1 MATCPN
7 KNLDSWK
14 LLTTSRGEDVAYYLW
29 DKYEGNVPESE
40 SKESIVKSGL
50 KATSIL
56 QSPKSD
62 QFFASVTKNRISG
75 DFFWKKMQV
84 DLGIPKDQI
93 EILKSFNTQDRGELI
108 AFLLGNYSYAVEINV
123 SREKEGLIKNGTEF
137 KVGEDYYY
145 SDPNKNVYTI
155 LYSIDNGGGSKDI
168 SKQEFEN
175 ARQNSKPTQHY
186 SNLTVPGGTNY
197 TENEIA
203 TPAITPSIKGHAQ
216 FATDQGI
223 GWFRSDDKAISKKNI
238 GETEEYYDKNF
249 NRITKEEHLKLYPI
263 INTEI
268 TDNKTRRI
276 LEVQSDLFQKGRDK
290 QFLAGFASD
299 LSSEEEVSFNR
310 HLLETGQITQQEFDN
325 PSVNPALRKE
335 NQFLQLL
342 NQGSNW
348 VTFFVK
354 SILQDSAKKGYEKV
368 LFPSGDTA
376 SKVEGHTT
384 LEEFKKQKED
394 RIKELESKKPE
405 IFEDDGRFEVLE
417 PNQGATMS
425 ILDTREEAER
435 LWDKMYGDKY
445 KNEIAQLKQE
455 LERVDREGF
464 ASLKPIY
471 NFYENT
477 VTNILNKQ
485 YGKESVKQITDEYG
499 NTWNEISIVPERE
512 QQSVMLQEK
521 GTESSK
527 ASAQTIKMVKDFLN
541 RIGVSI
547 ENVDQ
552 IVVNGIKED
561 ANGAALITQQL
572 VKVVNGKQDVALTEE
587 AMHFAVEILQQ
598 TNAPLFKKL
607 LSEINGYAILNQV
620 YNTYGSKPG
629 YQIDGKPDII
639 KLKKEAI
646 AKVLTETIIKRN
658 EGSTEKPELIAKAET
673 WWQQIINA
681 LKSIFFKSGFDQAA
695 MKVLSGEAIGTVEDI
710 RAQEGEVFL
719 QQTGDPQKR
728 IVDEL
733 RDIDSKLVK
742 KPVTIDGK
750 QEDRYFFDGATDYVK
765 YRVTDFIKD
774 WFSQKFADKDLLQ
787 SEYEEALNDLKKET
801 GTEFHFDQEFLIKGY
816 GDGNGGV
823 FVDANGKLRD
833 EADILDDSAYVSQ
846 MDPNNRGYYDILKK
860 NMWKRLSDKTK
871 FPEGTIF
878 LAEMK
883 LFNKKNV
890 AGTVDFIAVTPAGKV
905 SILDW
910 KFIGLNTQKYDD
922 VPWYKID
929 AWRQQ
934 MQQYVSILQG
944 TYGVKPENIDQ
955 ARMIPIVVKY
965 SGGSEKLGVLPKVT
979 KIEIGNVDPTTE
991 SRDYLLPVGLE
1002 SESTGDKKLDA
1013 LLSRL
1018 NKVYEDMST
1027 KKAVTEE
1034 QKQSK
1039 AILLNTLFKA
1049 IRQLQVKQEM
1059 RPLVDQAKLINKE
1072 AQNLIDE
1079 YNETWKNPSEELSR
1093 DAKARDEFSGRLFN
1107 FEDSLKVYESLSID
1121 LKSFFRGELS
1131 EEDEKLWRDIKDT
1144 AENAKELE
1152 SDLEEI
1158 RTEFMENVVAARE
1171 GFTDYLKPEKIIKG
1185 ITRLFGSTS
1194 ITQLKSAQLLFRM
1207 ANRALGYAAQDTAD
1221 EGNELKTLKENF
1233 DKWAKS
1239 KGLSK
1244 KDYFKLIKKSGSN
1257 ELIDEFDPEFY
1268 SKLKKAINSETPDY
1282 EWIKNN
1288 IDVEAY
1294 KAHLKEKLEKENE
1307 YAINKARISDDPE
1320 GDIDKDM
1327 LQNEKLYNIDDN
1339 DSFGWLLY
1347 NEARKFPKKSNW
1359 ESQEWKELHKA
1370 GNEPALAFYDY
1381 IRKKNEEYHEIGY
1394 VTNSRTFL
1402 PFVRKGF
1409 LEKVFYGGKMA
1420 LGEDLLRSLTIE
1432 EGDVGFGQI
1441 NPITK
1446 EPVYNIPK
1454 YFTRKIDGETSD
1466 DLFKNMALLNEMA
1479 IRYKYLSQI
1488 ENQVK
1493 LLLRTESQKEAIKT
1507 SYYGTT
1513 KYKKDGTV
1521 ETTSDNTENTELVR
1535 DMIESIIYGHKY
1547 VESSNFDQLLG
1558 GIGNFGKRANKLFGR
1573 KILPEKY
1580 DNAQISLNKV
1590 VDSINNY
1597 FQVKSLGLNPISS
1610 LANLLGGSFQTY
1622 INAGKYYTK
1631 SEFLKN
1637 EFMITQRMHGVDQ
1650 KKYVGALQY
1659 FLPLTESFNKQIA
1672 SELSLN
1678 KLNAQSLQE
1687 ILMSLMRNAD
1697 QFVQSVNFFSY
1708 LDNSIVVDGNVVNVR
1723 EYLKT
1728 TPEFANIYKVN
1739 QAERAVLQK
1748 KFEEEVE
1755 RLKKEQGVMALA
1767 KIENNQF
1774 VIPGVD
1780 RKSDSV
1786 IELRRKVQAITKDAL
1801 GNLSDD
1807 DVRKINMNIVGKS
1820 FMMFKNWIPRLVDV
1834 RFGDI
1839 KYNAGSDSYEWGR
1852 TRMVANF
1859 LGEGIITG
1867 IKNLTDAV
1875 YANDK
1880 GVEYMMA
1887 LYEKKKET
1895 YERETGKTLEM
1906 TPDEFIDLV
1915 RQNIKNQAVDLMM
1928 YLALTALFFG
1938 ARALAPDD
1946 DDDKFAKNQHKFLMR
1961 VIDKVRDEV
1970 AYFYNPMGLINL
1982 SKGGVFPALSGIVT
1996 PGKTLINTL
2005 NEMYGLSMG
2014 DGKGLNGKSIDENY
2028 VIKYGLKSLPITSTL
2043 ADTILLLFFPDVAK
2057 DLGMRAQSEAKPMG
2071 L

>member
-1 MATCPN
+1 MAC
-7 KNLDSWK
+7 KDK
-14 LLTTSRGEDVAYYLW
+14 EKFVTSEA
-29 DKYEGNVPESE
+29 ST
-40 SKESIVKSGL
+40 
-50 KATSIL
+50 KA
-56 QSPKSD
+56 
-62 QFFASVTKNRISG
+62 AMRTKGAIDRFLNI
-75 DFFWKKMQV
+75 V
-84 DLGIPKDQI
+84 DLG
-93 EILKSFNTQDRGELI
+93 LFRTLNTKWSNDAKERFGIQNMLFSEENDGTK
-108 AFLLGNYSYAVEINV
+108 AVPN
-123 SREKEGLIKNGTEF
+123 KEGF
-137 KVGEDYYY
+137 K
-145 SDPNKNVYTI
+145 
-155 LYSIDNGGGSKDI
+155 SIDNAKGI
-168 SKQEFEN
+168 FYQEGEELVSS
-175 ARQNSKPTQHY
+175 AASPQ
-186 SNLTVPGGTNY
+186 TV
-197 TENEIA
+197 A
-203 TPAITPSIKGHAQ
+203 
-216 FATDQGI
+216 
-223 GWFRSDDKAISKKNI
+223 
-238 GETEEYYDKNF
+238 
-249 NRITKEEHLKLYPI
+249 
-263 INTEI
+263 
-268 TDNKTRRI
+268 
-276 LEVQSDLFQKGRDK
+276 
-290 QFLAGFASD
+290 
-299 LSSEEEVSFNR
+299 
-310 HLLETGQITQQEFDN
+310 
-325 PSVNPALRKE
+325 
-335 NQFLQLL
+335 
-342 NQGSNW
+342 
-348 VTFFVK
+348 
-354 SILQDSAKKGYEKV
+354 
-368 LFPSGDTA
+368 
-376 SKVEGHTT
+376 
-384 LEEFKKQKED
+384 
-394 RIKELESKKPE
+394 
-405 IFEDDGRFEVLE
+405 
-417 PNQGATMS
+417 
-425 ILDTREEAER
+425 
-435 LWDKMYGDKY
+435 
-445 KNEIAQLKQE
+445 
-455 LERVDREGF
+455 
-464 ASLKPIY
+464 
-471 NFYENT
+471 
-477 VTNILNKQ
+477 
-485 YGKESVKQITDEYG
+485 
-499 NTWNEISIVPERE
+499 
-512 QQSVMLQEK
+512 
-521 GTESSK
+521 
-527 ASAQTIKMVKDFLN
+527 MVKDFLN

-547 ENVDQ
+547 ENVDK
-552 IVVNGIKED
+552 IVVNGIKQN
-561 ANGAALITQQL
+561 ANGAALVTQQL
-572 VKVVNGKQDVALTEE
+572 VKIVNGKQDVALTEE

-607 LSEINGYAILNQV
+607 LNEINSYQILKDV
-620 YNTYGSKPG
+620 YNTYGSNPA

-646 AKVLTETIIKRN
+646 AKVLTETVIKRN

-673 WWQQIINA
+673 WWQQIVNA
-681 LKSIFFKSGFDQAA
+681 LKSIFFTSGFDEAA
-695 MKVLSGEAIGTVEDI
+695 MKVLSGEAIGTVEDV
-710 RAQEGEVFL
+710 RAQEGETYF
-719 QQTGDPQKR
+719 QQSINPQKR

-750 QEDRYFFDGATDYVK
+750 QEDRYFFDGSTEYVK

-774 WFSQKFADKDLLQ
+774 WFSQKFADKDLLK
-787 SEYEEALNDLKKET
+787 SEYQEALDDLKKET
-801 GTEFHFDQEFLIKGY
+801 GTSFHFDQEFLVKGY

-846 MDPNNRGYYDILKK
+846 MDPNNRGYYDLLKK
-860 NMWKRLSDKTK
+860 NMWQRLSNKEV

-890 AGTVDFIAVTPAGKV
+890 AGTVDFIAVTPTGKV

-944 TYGVKPENIDQ
+944 TYGVKPENIQQ

-965 SGGSEKLGVLPKVT
+965 SGGSEKQGVLPNVT
-979 KIEIGNVDPTTE
+979 KIEIGNVDPRTE
-991 SRDYLLPVGLE
+991 SRDYLLPVGLA
-1002 SESTGDKKLDA
+1002 SETTGEKKLDG
-1013 LLSRL
+1013 LITRL
-1018 NKVYEDMST
+1018 NKVYEDMSS

-1039 AILLNTLFKA
+1039 ALLLNTLFKA

-1072 AQNLIDE
+1072 AQNLIDD
-1079 YNETWKNPSEELSR
+1079 YNNTWKNPSESLLS
-1093 DAKARDEFSGRLFN
+1093 DPKVRDEFSQRLLN

-1121 LKSFFRGELS
+1121 LKSFFKGELS
-1131 EEDEKLWRDIKDT
+1131 EEDEKLWKDIRDT

-1158 RTEFMENVVAARE
+1158 RREFMENVVATRE

-1185 ITRLFGSTS
+1185 ISRLFGSTS

-1221 EGNELKTLKENF
+1221 EGNELKKLKDNY
-1233 DKWAKS
+1233 DKYAKS

-1257 ELIDEFDPEFY
+1257 ELINEFDPEFY
-1268 SKLKKAINSETPDY
+1268 TKLKKAINSEKPDY
-1282 EWIKNN
+1282 EWIKDNVD
-1288 IDVEAY
+1288 IDAY
-1294 KAHLKEKLEKENE
+1294 KAYLKEKLEKENQ
-1307 YAINKARISDDPE
+1307 YAVNKARISDDPE
-1320 GDIDKDM
+1320 GDIDKDI
-1327 LQNEKLYNIDDN
+1327 LQNEKLYNIDSP
-1339 DSFGWLLY
+1339 DSPGWLLY
-1347 NEARKFPKKSNW
+1347 QDIRKFPKRSNW
-1359 ESQEWKELHKA
+1359 ESQEWKELHKS
-1370 GNEPALAFYDY
+1370 GNEPALAFYNY
-1381 IRKKNEEYHEIGY
+1381 IRKKNDEYHEIGY
-1394 VTNSRTFL
+1394 ISNARTFL

-1454 YFTRKIDGETSD
+1454 YFTRKIDGDTSD

-1488 ENQVK
+1488 ENQTK

-1513 KYKKDGTV
+1513 KYKKDGTP

-1558 GIGNFGKRANKLFGR
+1558 GIGNFGKRANKVFGA

-1610 LANLLGGSFQTY
+1610 LANLLGGSFQTW

-1659 FLPLTESFNKQIA
+1659 FLPLTESYNKQIA

-1728 TPEFANIYKVN
+1728 TPEFANIYSVS
-1739 QAERAVLQK
+1739 QAERTVLQK
-1748 KFEEEVE
+1748 KFEQEVE

-1767 KIENNQF
+1767 KIVDGQF
-1774 VIPGVD
+1774 TIPGVD

-1786 IELRRKVQAITKDAL
+1786 IELRRKVQSITKDAL

-1807 DVRKINMNIVGKS
+1807 DVRKMNMNIVGKS

-1839 KYNAGSDSYEWGR
+1839 KYNAGSDAYEWGR

-1867 IKNLTDAV
+1867 LKNLTAAV
-1875 YANDK
+1875 YATDE
-1880 GVEYMMA
+1880 GVVYMKE
-1887 LYEKKKET
+1887 LYEKKKEI
-1895 YERETGKTLEM
+1895 YERETGKTFDM
-1906 TPDEFIDLV
+1906 TPDEFIELV
-1915 RQNIKNQAVDLMM
+1915 RQNIKNQAADLMM
-1928 YLALTALFFG
+1928 YIALTALFFG

-1946 DDDKFAKNQHKFLMR
+1946 DDDKFAKNQHKYLMR

-1982 SKGGVFPALSGIVT
+1982 SKGGVFPALSGIAT
-1996 PGKTLINTL
+1996 PTKTLINML

-2014 DGKGLNGKSIDENY
+2014 DGVGLNGKKIDENY
-2028 VIKYGLKSLPITSTL
+2028 VIKYGLKSLPVTSTL

>member
-1 MATCPN
+1 MAC
-7 KNLDSWK
+7 KDK
-14 LLTTSRGEDVAYYLW
+14 EKFVTSEASTKAAMRTRGAIDRFL
-29 DKYEGNVPESE
+29 N
-40 SKESIVKSGL
+40 I
-50 KATSIL
+50 
-56 QSPKSD
+56 
-62 QFFASVTKNRISG
+62 
-75 DFFWKKMQV
+75 V
-84 DLGIPKDQI
+84 DLG
-93 EILKSFNTQDRGELI
+93 LFRTLNTRWSNDAKERFGVQKML
-108 AFLLGNYSYAVEINV
+108 FSEINDGKKAV
-123 SREKEGLIKNGTEF
+123 PNREAF
-137 KVGEDYYY
+137 K
-145 SDPNKNVYTI
+145 T
-155 LYSIDNGGGSKDI
+155 IDNAKGVFY
-168 SKQEFEN
+168 QE
-175 ARQNSKPTQHY
+175 
-186 SNLTVPGGTNY
+186 G
-197 TENEIA
+197 
-203 TPAITPSIKGHAQ
+203 
-216 FATDQGI
+216 DQLV
-223 GWFRSDDKAISKKNI
+223 SS
-238 GETEEYYDKNF
+238 
-249 NRITKEEHLKLYPI
+249 
-263 INTEI
+263 
-268 TDNKTRRI
+268 
-276 LEVQSDLFQKGRDK
+276 Q
-290 QFLAGFASD
+290 AS
-299 LSSEEEVSFNR
+299 
-310 HLLETGQITQQEFDN
+310 
-325 PSVNPALRKE
+325 P
-335 NQFLQLL
+335 
-342 NQGSNW
+342 
-348 VTFFVK
+348 
-354 SILQDSAKKGYEKV
+354 
-368 LFPSGDTA
+368 
-376 SKVEGHTT
+376 
-384 LEEFKKQKED
+384 
-394 RIKELESKKPE
+394 
-405 IFEDDGRFEVLE
+405 
-417 PNQGATMS
+417 
-425 ILDTREEAER
+425 
-435 LWDKMYGDKY
+435 
-445 KNEIAQLKQE
+445 
-455 LERVDREGF
+455 
-464 ASLKPIY
+464 
-471 NFYENT
+471 
-477 VTNILNKQ
+477 
-485 YGKESVKQITDEYG
+485 
-499 NTWNEISIVPERE
+499 
-512 QQSVMLQEK
+512 
-521 GTESSK
+521 
-527 ASAQTIKMVKDFLN
+527 QTIAMVKDFLN

-547 ENVDQ
+547 ENVDE
-552 IVVNGIKED
+552 IVVNGIRQN
-561 ANGAALITQQL
+561 ANGAALVTQQL
-572 VKVVNGKQDVALTEE
+572 VKIVNGKQDVALTEE

-598 TNAPLFKKL
+598 RDPALFNKL
-607 LSEINGYAILNQV
+607 LKEINDYQILKDV
-620 YNTYGSKPG
+620 YNTYGSNPA
-629 YQIDGKPDII
+629 YQIDDKPDII

-646 AKVLTETIIKRN
+646 AKVLTETVIKRN
-658 EGSTEKPELIAKAET
+658 EGFTEKPELIAKAET
-673 WWQQIINA
+673 WWDQIINA
-681 LKSIFFKSGFDQAA
+681 LKSIFFTSGFDDAA
-695 MKVLSGEAIGTVEDI
+695 MKILSGEAIGTVEDI
-710 RAQEGEVFL
+710 RAQEGDVYL
-719 QQTGDPQKR
+719 QQTIDPQKR

-742 KPVTIDGK
+742 KPVMVDGK
-750 QEDRYFFDGATDYVK
+750 MQDRYFFDGAVDYVK

-774 WFSQKFADKDLLQ
+774 WFSQKFADKDLLK
-787 SEYEEALNDLKKET
+787 SEYQEALDDLKKDT
-801 GTEFHFDQEFLIKGY
+801 GTGFHFDQEFLVRGY
-816 GDGNGGV
+816 GDGNGGI

-833 EADILDDSAYVSQ
+833 EPLDDSAYVSQ
-846 MDPNNRGYYDILKK
+846 MDPNNRGYYELLKK
-860 NMWKRLSDKTK
+860 NMWERLNDKTR

-910 KFIGLNTQKYDD
+910 KFIGLNTEKYDD

-965 SGGSEKLGVLPKVT
+965 SGGSEKQGILPKVT
-979 KIEIGNVDPTTE
+979 KIEIGNVDPRTE

-1002 SESTGDKKLDA
+1002 SESTGNKKLDG
-1013 LLSRL
+1013 LISRL

-1059 RPLVDQAKLINKE
+1059 RPLIDQAKLINKE
-1072 AQNLIDE
+1072 AQALIDD
-1079 YNETWKNPSEELSR
+1079 YNSTWKNPSQGLMA
-1093 DAKARDEFSGRLFN
+1093 DAKARDEFSQRLLN

-1131 EEDEKLWRDIKDT
+1131 EEDEKLWKDIRDT

-1158 RTEFMENVVAARE
+1158 RREFMENVVAARE
-1171 GFTDYLKPEKIIKG
+1171 GFMDYLKPEKIVKG
-1185 ITRLFGSTS
+1185 ISRLFGSTS
-1194 ITQLKSAQLLFRM
+1194 VTQLKSAQLLFRM
-1207 ANRALGYAAQDTAD
+1207 ANRALGYAAQDTVD
-1221 EGNELKTLKENF
+1221 EGNELKKLKENYE
-1233 DKWAKS
+1233 KYAKA

-1257 ELIDEFDPEFY
+1257 ELINEFDPEFY
-1268 SKLKKAINSETPDY
+1268 DKLKKAINSEVPDY
-1282 EWIKNN
+1282 EWIKDNV
-1288 IDVEAY
+1288 DVEAY
-1294 KAHLKEKLEKENE
+1294 KAYLKEKLEKENE
-1307 YAINKARISDDPE
+1307 YAVNKARISDDPE

-1327 LQNEKLYNIDDN
+1327 LQNEKLYNIDSD
-1339 DSFGWLLY
+1339 DAAGWLLY
-1347 NEARKFPKKSNW
+1347 NDIRKFPKRSNW
-1359 ESQEWKELHKA
+1359 ESTEWKELHKP
-1370 GNEPALAFYDY
+1370 GNEAALAFYDY

-1394 VTNSRTFL
+1394 VTNARTFL
-1402 PFVRKGF
+1402 PFIRKGF
-1409 LEKVFYGGKMA
+1409 LEKVFYGGKMT

-1454 YFTRKIDGETSD
+1454 YFTRRIDGDVSE

-1488 ENQVK
+1488 ENQAK

-1558 GIGNFGKRANKLFGR
+1558 GIGNFGKRANKIFGR

-1580 DNAQISLNKV
+1580 DNAQLSLNKI

-1597 FQVKSLGLNPISS
+1597 FQVKSLGLNPVSS

-1637 EFMITQRMHGVDQ
+1637 ELMIAQRMHGVDQ

-1659 FLPLTESFNKQIA
+1659 FLPLTESYNKKIA
-1672 SELSLN
+1672 AELSLN
-1678 KLNAQSLQE
+1678 NLNAESLQE
-1687 ILMSLMRNAD
+1687 VLMSWMRNAD
-1697 QFVQSVNFFSY
+1697 QFVQGVNFFSY
-1708 LDNSIVVDGNVVNVR
+1708 LDNTIVVDGEVVNVR

-1728 TPEFANIYKVN
+1728 TPEFSNIYKVN

-1748 KFEEEVE
+1748 KFEQEVE

-1767 KIENNQF
+1767 KIENGQF
-1774 VIPGVD
+1774 IIPGVE

-1807 DVRKINMNIVGKS
+1807 DVRKINMNIIGKS

-1839 KYNAGSDSYEWGR
+1839 KYNAGSDAYEWGR

-1859 LGEGIITG
+1859 LGEGIVTG
-1867 IKNLTDAV
+1867 IKNLTAAV
-1875 YANDK
+1875 YATDQ
-1880 GVEYMMA
+1880 GVEYMRE
-1887 LYEKKKET
+1887 LYEKKKEQ
-1895 YERETGKTLEM
+1895 YERETGKTFEM

-1915 RQNIKNQAVDLMM
+1915 RQNIRNQATDLMM

-1946 DDDKFAKNQHKFLMR
+1946 DDDDLMAKNQHKYLVR

-1982 SKGGVFPALSGIVT
+1982 SKGGVFPALSGVVT
-1996 PGKTLINTL
+1996 PGKTLINML
-2005 NEMYGLSMG
+2005 NEMYGLTLG
-2014 DGKGLNGKSIDENY
+2014 DGKGVNGKSIDENY

-2043 ADTILLLFFPDVAK
+2043 ADSILLLFFPDVAK

>member
-1 MATCPN
+1 MASSCEFKTSEAST
-7 KNLDSWK
+7 KSW
-14 LLTTSRGEDVAYYLW
+14 LLERNII
-29 DKYEGNVPESE
+29 DKYRNILDLNKFRAEVTRLSKYANTKYGVQQRLFSE
-40 SKESIVKSGL
+40 TPDGK
-50 KATSIL
+50 KAI
-56 QSPKSD
+56 P
-62 QFFASVTKNRISG
+62 NR
-75 DFFWKKMQV
+75 D
-84 DLGIPKDQI
+84 
-93 EILKSFNTQDRGELI
+93 
-108 AFLLGNYSYAVEINV
+108 AFKA
-123 SREKEGLIKNGTEF
+123 
-137 KVGEDYYY
+137 
-145 SDPNKNVYTI
+145 
-155 LYSIDNGGGSKDI
+155 IDNAKGIFYQQGD
-168 SKQEFEN
+168 Q
-175 ARQNSKPTQHY
+175 
-186 SNLTVPGGTNY
+186 LT
-197 TENEIA
+197 
-203 TPAITPSIKGHAQ
+203 
-216 FATDQGI
+216 
-223 GWFRSDDKAISKKNI
+223 
-238 GETEEYYDKNF
+238 
-249 NRITKEEHLKLYPI
+249 
-263 INTEI
+263 
-268 TDNKTRRI
+268 
-276 LEVQSDLFQKGRDK
+276 
-290 QFLAGFASD
+290 
-299 LSSEEEVSFNR
+299 
-310 HLLETGQITQQEFDN
+310 
-325 PSVNPALRKE
+325 
-335 NQFLQLL
+335 
-342 NQGSNW
+342 
-348 VTFFVK
+348 
-354 SILQDSAKKGYEKV
+354 
-368 LFPSGDTA
+368 
-376 SKVEGHTT
+376 
-384 LEEFKKQKED
+384 
-394 RIKELESKKPE
+394 
-405 IFEDDGRFEVLE
+405 
-417 PNQGATMS
+417 
-425 ILDTREEAER
+425 
-435 LWDKMYGDKY
+435 
-445 KNEIAQLKQE
+445 
-455 LERVDREGF
+455 
-464 ASLKPIY
+464 
-471 NFYENT
+471 
-477 VTNILNKQ
+477 
-485 YGKESVKQITDEYG
+485 
-499 NTWNEISIVPERE
+499 
-512 QQSVMLQEK
+512 
-521 GTESSK
+521 SSK
-527 ASAQTIKMVKDFLN
+527 ASSQTIAMVKDFLN

-552 IVVNGIKED
+552 IVVNGIKQD
-561 ANGAALITQQL
+561 ANGAALVTQQL

-598 TNAPLFKKL
+598 RDPALFKKL
-607 LSEINGYAILNQV
+607 LSEINGYQILKDV
-620 YNTYGSKPG
+620 YNTYGSNPA

-646 AKVLTETIIKRN
+646 AKVLTETVIKRN
-658 EGSTEKPELIAKAET
+658 EGFTEKPELIAKAET
-673 WWQQIINA
+673 WWDQIINA
-681 LKSIFFKSGFDQAA
+681 LKSIFFTSGFDQAA
-695 MKVLSGEAIGTVEDI
+695 MKVMSGEAIGTVEDI
-710 RAQEGEVFL
+710 RAQEGETFL
-719 QQTGDPQKR
+719 QQTIDPQKR

-742 KPVTIDGK
+742 KPVMIDGK
-750 QEDRYFFDGATDYVK
+750 EQDRYFFDGAVDYVK

-774 WFSQKFADKDLLQ
+774 WFSQKFADKDLLK
-787 SEYEEALNDLKKET
+787 SEYQEALDDLKKDT
-801 GTEFHFDQEFLIKGY
+801 GTGFHFDQEFLVKGY

-846 MDPNNRGYYDILKK
+846 MDPDNRGYYELLKK
-860 NMWKRLSDKTK
+860 NMWQRLSDKKK

-944 TYGVKPENIDQ
+944 TYGVKPENIQ
-955 ARMIPIVVKY
+955 EARMIPIVVKY
-965 SGGSEKLGVLPKVT
+965 SGGSEKNNVLPKVT
-979 KIEIGNVDPTTE
+979 KIEIGNVDLTTE

-1002 SESTGDKKLDA
+1002 TESTGNKKLDN
-1013 LLSRL
+1013 LISRL
-1018 NKVYEDMST
+1018 NKVYEDMAS
-1027 KKAVTEE
+1027 KKAVTDE

-1039 AILLNTLFKA
+1039 ALLLNTLFKA

-1072 AQNLIDE
+1072 AENLIKE
-1079 YNETWKNPSEELSR
+1079 YNDVWKDPSPSLVQ
-1093 DAKARDEFSGRLFN
+1093 DAKARDEFSQKLLN

-1131 EEDEKLWRDIKDT
+1131 EEDEKLWKDIRDT

-1152 SDLEEI
+1152 SELEEI
-1158 RTEFMENVVAARE
+1158 REEFMEKVVAARE
-1171 GFTDYLKPEKIIKG
+1171 GFLDYLKPEKIIKG
-1185 ITRLFGSTS
+1185 ISRLFGSTS
-1194 ITQLKSAQLLFRM
+1194 VTQLKSAQLLFRM
-1207 ANRALGYAAQDTAD
+1207 ANRALGFAAQDSVD
-1221 EGNELKTLKENF
+1221 EANELKKLKDNY
-1233 DKWAKS
+1233 DKYAKA

-1268 SKLKKAINSETPDY
+1268 SKLKKAINAETPDF
-1282 EWIKNN
+1282 EWIRDNV
-1288 IDVEAY
+1288 DVEAY
-1294 KAHLKEKLEKENE
+1294 KAYLKEKLEKENE
-1307 YAINKARISDDPE
+1307 YAVNKARISDDPE
-1320 GDIDKDM
+1320 GDIDNDI
-1327 LQNEKLYNIDDN
+1327 LQNEKLYNIDSE
-1339 DSFGWLLY
+1339 DSPGWLLY
-1347 NEARKFPKKSNW
+1347 QDIRKFPKRDNW
-1359 ESQEWKELHKA
+1359 ESKEWKELHRP
-1370 GNEPALAFYDY
+1370 GNEAALAFYDY

-1409 LEKVFYGGKMA
+1409 IEKMFYGGKMA
-1420 LGEDLLRSLTIE
+1420 LGEDILRSLTIE

-1454 YFTRKIDGETSD
+1454 YFTRRIDGDVSE

-1479 IRYKYLSQI
+1479 TRYKYLSQI
-1488 ENQVK
+1488 ENQTK

-1507 SYYGTT
+1507 SYFGTT

-1558 GIGNFGKRANKLFGR
+1558 GIGNFGKRANKVFGR

-1597 FQVKSLGLNPISS
+1597 FQVKSLGLNPVSS

-1637 EFMITQRMHGVDQ
+1637 EFMIAQRMHGVDQ

-1659 FLPLTESFNKQIA
+1659 FLPLTESYNKKIA
-1672 SELSLN
+1672 AELSVN
-1678 KLNAQSLQE
+1678 NINAQSLQE

-1697 QFVQSVNFFSY
+1697 QFVQTVNFFSY

-1728 TPEFANIYKVN
+1728 TPEFANIYRVN

-1748 KFEEEVE
+1748 KFEQEVE
-1755 RLKKEQGVMALA
+1755 RLKKEQGVMTLA
-1767 KIENNQF
+1767 KIENGQF
-1774 VIPGVD
+1774 TIPGVD

-1807 DVRKINMNIVGKS
+1807 DVRKINMNIIGKS

-1834 RFGDI
+1834 RFGDL
-1839 KYNAGSDSYEWGR
+1839 KYNAGSDAYEWGR

-1859 LGEGIITG
+1859 LGEGIFTG
-1867 IKNLTDAV
+1867 FRNLTAAV
-1875 YANDK
+1875 YATDQ
-1880 GVEYMMA
+1880 GVEYMMQ
-1887 LYEKKKET
+1887 LYEKKKEA

-1906 TPDEFIDLV
+1906 TPDEFIELV
-1915 RQNIKNQAVDLMM
+1915 RQNIKNQATDMMM

-1946 DDDKFAKNQHKFLMR
+1946 DDDDKYAKNQHKYLMR

-1982 SKGGVFPALSGIVT
+1982 SKGGVFPALSGVAT
-1996 PGKTLINTL
+1996 PLKTLGNML
-2005 NEMYGLSMG
+2005 NEMYALSLG
-2014 DGKGLNGKSIDENY
+2014 DGVGINGKEVDENY
-2028 VIKYGLKSLPITSTL
+2028 VIKYGLKSLPVTSTL
-2043 ADTILLLFFPDVAK
+2043 ADTVLLLFFPDVAK